1 MMLVRLALQRVSA
14 PDPVR
19 DRHGTGEAQLV
30 PQLRDLRIELGQRR
44 RLTRRGWRSCVRTV
58 PEHACLIHRR
68 CEHEALLR
76 RPAGSRRS

>member
-44 RLTRRGWRSCVRTV
+44 RLTRRG
-58 PEHACLIHRR
+58 
-68 CEHEALLR
+68 
-76 RPAGSRRS
+76 